1 MKITHR
7 STPTSPP
14 RPPAPSDLLR
24 MDEVMQMTNLGKSA
38 IYRYMQESEF
48 PLPLKLGGRAVR
60 WRREAVSSWIEGRPV
75 ASYKPIRRAG
85 RGCL

>member
-1 MKITHR
+1 M
-7 STPTSPP
+7 TSM
-14 RPPAPSDLLR
+14 S
-24 MDEVMQMTNLGKSA
+24 KSA

-75 ASYKPIRRAG
+75 ASYQGVRRVNG
-85 RGCL
+85 GGL